1 LTAFYISQYRSDIMY
16 LVAVA
21 AGFALPEKMCNPVLG
36 KTVTSCSSFRALGVR
51 TKPWRLSAVTRALGL
66 TISFSSLMLAAGI
79 PELYSFDAQLQDEF
93 AWRFW
98 VILMFLIVM
107 TGRQLKRDV
116 LTICTWMVPASVVTR
131 PWPLVDDP
139 PDVAAC
145 VTEESTELDA
155 HSMSVSVLGPTT
167 SSSAAPTPLPTAPIF
182 LSRHGEK
189 YHYSKLCCGLS
200 LAEASGINRKTLC
213 KFCDTQRSQ

>member
-1 LTAFYISQYRSDIMY
+1 MY
-16 LVAVA
+16 VVAVA
-21 AGFALPEKMCNPVLG
+21 AGFALPEKMCNTVLG
-36 KTVTSCSSFRALGVR
+36 ETVTSCRSFRALEVR
-51 TKPWRLSAVTRALGL
+51 TKSWRLSAVTRALGL

-189 YHYSKLCCGLS
+189 YHYSNVCCGLS
-200 LAEASGINRKTLC
+200 LAEASSIQRKTLC
-213 KFCDTQRSQ
+213 KFCDAQRSQ

>member
-1 LTAFYISQYRSDIMY
+1 MY

-116 LTICTWMVPASVVTR
+116 LTICKWMVPASVVTR

>member
-1 LTAFYISQYRSDIMY
+1 MY
-16 LVAVA
+16 VVAVA

>member
-1 LTAFYISQYRSDIMY
+1 MY

>member
-1 LTAFYISQYRSDIMY
+1 MY
-16 LVAVA
+16 AVAVA
-21 AGFALPEKMCNPVLG
+21 ARFALPEKMCNIVSG
-36 KTVTSCSSFRALGVR
+36 ETVTSCRSFRAAEVR
-51 TKPWRLSAVTRALGL
+51 TKSWRLSAVTRALGL

-79 PELYSFDAQLQDEF
+79 PELYNFDDQLQDVF

-98 VILMFLIVM
+98 VLLAFLIVM

-116 LTICTWMVPASVVTR
+116 FTICKWMVPASVVTR
-131 PWPLVDDP
+131 PWPLVNDP
-139 PDVAAC
+139 PEVAAC
-145 VTEESTELDA
+145 VTEESTEFHADA
-155 HSMSVSVLGPTT
+155 MSVSVLGPTT
-167 SSSAAPTPLPTAPIF
+167 SSSTAPTPLPTAPIF

-213 KFCDTQRSQ
+213 KFCDAQRRQ

>member
-1 LTAFYISQYRSDIMY
+1 MY
-16 LVAVA
+16 VVAVA
-21 AGFALPEKMCNPVLG
+21 AGFALPEKMCNTVLG
-36 KTVTSCSSFRALGVR
+36 ETVTSCRSFRAMEVR

-93 AWRFW
+93 TWRFW
-98 VILMFLIVM
+98 VVLAFLIVM

-139 PDVAAC
+139 PEVAAC

>member
-1 LTAFYISQYRSDIMY
+1 MFA
-16 LVAVA
+16 VAVA
-21 AGFALPEKMCNPVLG
+21 ARFALPEKMCNIVLG
-36 KTVTSCSSFRALGVR
+36 ETVTICRSFRAALVR
-51 TKPWRLSAVTRALGL
+51 TRSWRLSAVTRALGL

-79 PELYSFDAQLQDEF
+79 PELYNFDEQLQDVF

-98 VILMFLIVM
+98 VPLAFLIVM

-116 LTICTWMVPASVVTR
+116 FTICKWMVPASVVTR
-131 PWPLVDDP
+131 PWPLVNDP
-139 PDVAAC
+139 PEVAAC
-145 VTEESTELDA
+145 VTKESTDLHADA
-155 HSMSVSVLGPTT
+155 MSVSVLGPTT

-200 LAEASGINRKTLC
+200 LAEASSINRKTLC
-213 KFCDTQRSQ
+213 KFCDAQGSQ

>member
-1 LTAFYISQYRSDIMY
+1 MY

-21 AGFALPEKMCNPVLG
+21 AGFALPEKMCNSVLG
-36 KTVTSCSSFRALGVR
+36 KTVTSCCSFRALGVR

-79 PELYSFDAQLQDEF
+79 PELYSFDALLQDEF

-167 SSSAAPTPLPTAPIF
+167 SSSPAPTPLPTAPIF

>member
-1 LTAFYISQYRSDIMY
+1 MY

-167 SSSAAPTPLPTAPIF
+167 SSSPAPTPLPTAPIF